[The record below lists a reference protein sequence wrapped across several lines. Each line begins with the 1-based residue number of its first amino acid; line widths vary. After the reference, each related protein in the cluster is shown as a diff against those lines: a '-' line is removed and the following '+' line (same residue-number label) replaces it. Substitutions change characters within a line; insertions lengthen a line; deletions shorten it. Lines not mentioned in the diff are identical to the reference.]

1 MKTKLRIIILG
12 LILIL
17 LFPACKKNIFDEMGL
32 MEDGTEEIEEEEME
46 EEEMEEEEMEEEEME
61 EEEMEEVTETTQ
73 DPPRVII
80 QASHITENTVISQD
94 RIIGYPTFDSSYPD
108 YFKIS
113 H

>member
-61 EEEMEEVTETTQ
+61 EVTETTQ

-80 QASHITENTVISQD
+80 QASHITENTVICQG